1 MPLKPNTTT
10 SRTKVTKGR
19 IVSSSDNIGDARL
32 KRKIEYVVEGLPSR
46 CFDHLCKKVLP
57 GSKENV
63 LIICDY
69 ISSLKS
75 EINPSNSYRKDTI
88 LLLCKFSY
96 FLKNKTFKR
105 VTRNDVLS
113 YLDSFRKIE
122 TEDSL
127 HKWIGT
133 YNLYRIGLMRFFK
146 WLYYSDIEQA
156 KRPKPP
162 SIENIP
168 RLKRKEKSIYKPTDL
183 WTPEDDSLFLK
194 YCPNARDRCYHAMS
208 RDSAAR
214 PHELLKLRIK
224 DVVFKY
230 TSDKR
235 QYAEI
240 LVNGKTGTRHI
251 PLIDSI
257 PFIKDWITNHHPQGG
272 NPNSILLCGFGKS
285 LNRMIGERSLARIYH
300 DYRNKFFPKILDSPN
315 VLPEDKQKIKELL

>member
-32 KRKIEYVVEGLPSR
+32 KRKIDYVVEGLPSR
-46 CFDHLCKKVLP
+46 CFDHLCKKLLP

-88 LLLCKFSY
+88 ILLCKFSY

-105 VTRNDVLS
+105 VTREDVLS

-122 TEDSL
+122 TVDSL

-133 YNLYRIGLMRFFK
+133 YNTYRIYLMRFFK
-146 WLYYSDIEQA
+146 WLYYPDIEQKKRA
-156 KRPKPP
+156 KP
-162 SIENIP
+162 SVIENIP
-168 RLKRKEKSIYKPTDL
+168 QLKTKEKSIYKHTDL
-183 WTPEDDSLFLK
+183 WPPEDDSLFLK
-194 YCPNARDRCYHAMS
+194 YCPNARDRCYHAIS

-224 DVVFKY
+224 DVVFKL
-230 TSDKR
+230 TPDKK

-240 LVNGKTGTRHI
+240 LVNGETGTRLI

-257 PFIKDWITNHHPQGG
+257 PYIKDWILRHPQSG
-272 NPNSILLCGFGKS
+272 NPNTILLCGFGKS
-285 LNRMIGERSLARIYH
+285 L
-300 DYRNKFFPKILDSPN
+300 
-315 VLPEDKQKIKELL
+315 

>member
-1 MPLKPNTTT
+1 MPLKPKTIT

-19 IVSSSDNIGDARL
+19 IVSSSDGVVDARL

-88 LLLCKFSY
+88 ILLCKFSY

-122 TEDSL
+122 TVDSL

-146 WLYYSDIEQA
+146 WLYYPDIEQA

-183 WTPEDDSLFLK
+183 WIPEDDLLFLK
-194 YCPNARDRCYHAMS
+194 YCPSARD
-208 RDSAAR
+208 
-214 PHELLKLRIK
+214 
-224 DVVFKY
+224 
-230 TSDKR
+230 
-235 QYAEI
+235 
-240 LVNGKTGTRHI
+240 I

-257 PFIKDWITNHHPQGG
+257 PYIKDWISQHPQSG
-272 NPNSILLCGFGKS
+272 NPNSILLSGLVG
-285 LNRMIGERSLARIYH
+285 
-300 DYRNKFFPKILDSPN
+300 
-315 VLPEDKQKIKELL
+315 VLEDLYMNQVFAEY